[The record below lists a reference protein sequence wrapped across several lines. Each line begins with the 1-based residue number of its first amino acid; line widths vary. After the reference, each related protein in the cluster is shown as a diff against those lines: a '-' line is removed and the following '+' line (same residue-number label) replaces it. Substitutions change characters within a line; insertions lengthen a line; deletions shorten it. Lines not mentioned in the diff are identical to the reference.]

1 MTSGTVIEVL
11 TRDKC
16 QSTRKRRG
24 VSNHPSF
31 LFGKRKERQM
41 EEAIVGI
48 IFATVIAV
56 GISVIIEW
64 IMH

>member
-1 MTSGTVIEVL
+1 
-11 TRDKC
+11 
-16 QSTRKRRG
+16 
-24 VSNHPSF
+24 
-31 LFGKRKERQM
+31 M

>member
-1 MTSGTVIEVL
+1 MP
-11 TRDKC
+11 KH
-16 QSTRKRRG
+16 RKRRG

-31 LFGKRKERQM
+31 LFGKREGRQM

-48 IFATVIAV
+48 IFVTVIAV